1 MKKHLHD
8 VLVIV
13 IVFFFPFNQDVSAL
27 RTNRVDV
34 GGTIWADMIGPG
46 TSGVGAPVLVNGQ
59 YEFVTN
65 LPPFL
70 AYPADSGTYYRVI
83 VATTAAN
90 LTGNCAHNDGSSTMI
105 KVINCGLILQTNFSQ
120 FTGQLTNKITFL
132 SWSVVA
138 EQNINKYE
146 IEKSTDA
153 VNYSTVDSVNAK
165 NINEVSYNFS
175 DPEIITGNTY
185 YRIKMVNND
194 GLFKY
199 SETVLLSPNLVF
211 EVKPLKNPFRNNITT
226 EVVTPLDGYL
236 NLSLFNNKGQ
246 LIKKTE
252 EIARKGINNIKI
264 ENINA
269 PDGIY
274 FLFVNFKNETIKTK
288 LVKVN

>member
-1 MKKHLHD
+1 MKKHIHD
-8 VLVIV
+8 VLVLV

-59 YEFVTN
+59 FQFVAT

-90 LTGNCAHNDGSSTMI
+90 LTGNCAHNDGTANMI
-105 KVINCGLILQTNFSQ
+105 KVINCGLILHTNFNQ
-120 FTGQLTNKITFL
+120 FTGQITNQKTFL
-132 SWSVVA
+132 NWSAVA

-153 VNYSTVDSVNAK
+153 VNYNTIASVNAK
-165 NINEVSYNFS
+165 NINEAFYNFS

-185 YRIKMVNND
+185 YRIKMIDMD

-199 SETVLLSPNLVF
+199 SGIVLLSPNLIF
-211 EVKPLKNPFRNNITT
+211 GVKPVKNPFRNIITT
-226 EVVTPLDGYL
+226 EVITPQDGYL

-246 LIKKTE
+246 LIMKKE
-252 EIARKGINNIKI
+252 EAARKGINTVTI
-264 ENINA
+264 ENIKA

-288 LVKVN
+288 LIKVN